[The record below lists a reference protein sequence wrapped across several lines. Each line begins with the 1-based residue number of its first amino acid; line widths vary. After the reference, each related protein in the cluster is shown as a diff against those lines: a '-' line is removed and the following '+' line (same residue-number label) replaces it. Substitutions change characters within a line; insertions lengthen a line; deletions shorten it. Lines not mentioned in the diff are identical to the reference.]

1 MVPGSHACWRR
12 SLKAPVLHKFH
23 PAPVPHYSQQRAVRL
38 RLDHKINQKTI
49 RRKMNGTFLPRKL
62 LAPMTALMYAA
73 GAVSCLLAMLAA
85 WPAAAQQSVEPAPA
99 AQGAANGEAPA
110 RRVVI
115 RFVTESDFPPFNFYD
130 EDGVL
135 VGFNVDLA
143 RAICLELGTACDI
156 KVRDWNEL
164 FAGLK
169 SGEADAVI
177 AAHKVTPQA
186 LAEVAFTD
194 RYFHTPGRF
203 AARRE
208 EADIEITPS
217 GLDGKRIAVA
227 RGTAHEAY
235 LKSFFRDSP
244 LVLFENSDLAREALA
259 AGKADFV
266 FDDGISLAFWLNGT
280 LSKQCC
286 EMRGGPFLE
295 PRYFGD
301 GLAIA
306 VPLTDPALKFLI
318 NDALRKVR
326 QSGRFEELVQ
336 RYFPVRIY

>member
-1 MVPGSHACWRR
+1 MIRTSCMQNFIPRGFARLFASA
-12 SLKAPVLHKFH
+12 VL
-23 PAPVPHYSQQRAVRL
+23 A
-38 RLDHKINQKTI
+38 
-49 RRKMNGTFLPRKL
+49 
-62 LAPMTALMYAA
+62 
-73 GAVSCLLAMLAA
+73 CLLAG
-85 WPAAAQQSVEPAPA
+85 PAAAQQAAAPGA
-99 AQGAANGEAPA
+99 AAIPQGATDAQVPE

-115 RFVTESDFPPFNFYD
+115 RFLTESDFPPFNFYD

-156 KVRDWNEL
+156 KVRNWEDL

-203 AARRE
+203 AGRK
-208 EADIEITPS
+208 DYDDVEITPS

-259 AGKADFV
+259 TGKADFV

-295 PRYFGD
+295 PRFFGD

-306 VPLTDPALKFLI
+306 VPLTDPTLKSLI

-326 QSGRFEELVQ
+326 LSGRYEELVQ

>member
-1 MVPGSHACWRR
+1 MTIEMPRHGLFAAVAAVAVLVVACLAGSA
-12 SLKAPVLHKFH
+12 
-23 PAPVPHYSQQRAVRL
+23 RAE
-38 RLDHKINQKTI
+38 DQS
-49 RRKMNGTFLPRKL
+49 
-62 LAPMTALMYAA
+62 AA
-73 GAVSCLLAMLAA
+73 TKLAA
-85 WPAAAQQSVEPAPA
+85 APA
-99 AQGAANGEAPA
+99 APTPTDAVP

-115 RFVTESDFPPFNFYD
+115 RFLTDSDFPPFDFYD

-143 RAICLELGTACDI
+143 RAICLELNTSCDI
-156 KVRDWNEL
+156 KARPWEEL

-177 AAHKVTPQA
+177 AAHKVTASA
-186 LAEVAFTD
+186 LREVAFTD

-203 AARRE
+203 AGRKDSPQVE
-208 EADIEITPS
+208 MTPS

-227 RGTAHEAY
+227 RGTAHEAF
-235 LKSFFRDSP
+235 LKTFFRDSP
-244 LVLFENSDLAREALA
+244 LAIYENADLAREALA
-259 AGKADFV
+259 ANKADFL

-280 LSKQCC
+280 LSRQCC

-295 PRYFGD
+295 PKFFGD

-306 VPLTDPALKFLI
+306 VPKNDPDIRLLLNKAL
-318 NDALRKVR
+318 DRVR
-326 QSGRFEELVQ
+326 ASGRFEELVQ